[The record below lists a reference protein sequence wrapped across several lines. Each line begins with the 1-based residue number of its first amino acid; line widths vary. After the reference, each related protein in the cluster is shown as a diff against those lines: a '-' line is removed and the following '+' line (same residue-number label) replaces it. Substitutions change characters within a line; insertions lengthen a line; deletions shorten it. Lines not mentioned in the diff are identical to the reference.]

1 MTSFDSSWLQISTIP
16 SFPIRASEK
25 SPQSQ
30 WTNLGLL
37 IRNLFIQQLFDTHT
51 YDAVGSLKLW

>member
-1 MTSFDSSWLQISTIP
+1 MTSFDSSWLQISTILL
-16 SFPIRASEK
+16 FPIRASEK
-25 SPQSQ
+25 SPQRQ